1 MTGPAVSVLVP
12 AFNDAAFLEAALASI
27 GRQSAG
33 DFEVVVADDAST
45 DETAALAAAWTVRD
59 ARFRLVRNDVNL
71 GMTENWNRALR
82 EARAPLVFKLD
93 ADDALEPETLA
104 RLTAAFATTPSL
116 RFAACRAVECDAEL
130 APREPFHGETALRA
144 AGLDPSRDHLR
155 AGWDWF
161 ALSFDDYQL
170 WHSSA
175 QLHRREDLLASGG
188 WDPTFSCASD
198 TDLILRLTATERPV
212 AHVGYVG
219 VRYRRRPGSVSSVFS
234 QHGWKRAEAILV
246 SARALQ
252 GPGATR
258 AHRSRRL
265 RRNWWRTWRNVQAIA
280 TEASLWVSM
289 PERIRRQ
296 LTAVLTGLRPPP
308 VDVRLEGWLRDRLWR
323 LRHGGRSAA

>member
-12 AFNDAAFLEAALASI
+12 AFNDAAYLEAALASI
-27 GRQSAG
+27 SRQSFAS
-33 DFEVVVADDAST
+33 FEVIVADDASG
-45 DETAALAAAWTVRD
+45 DETAALAAAWAARD

-82 EARAPLVFKLD
+82 EAQAPLVFKLD
-93 ADDALEPETLA
+93 ADDALELEALA
-104 RLTAAFATTPSL
+104 RLEAAFATTPGL

-130 APREPFHGETALRA
+130 APREPFHGEAALRA
-144 AGLDPSRDHLR
+144 AGLDPSHDHVKS
-155 AGWDWF
+155 GWEWF

-175 QLHRREDLLASGG
+175 QLHRREELLAIGG
-188 WDPTFSCASD
+188 WDPAWSCASD
-198 TDLILRLTATERPV
+198 TDLILRLTATARPV

-234 QHGWKRAEAILV
+234 QQGWKRAEAILV

-252 GPGATR
+252 GPGATL
-258 AHRSRRL
+258 AHRVPRL

-280 TEASLWVSM
+280 TEASLWTSM
-289 PERIRRQ
+289 PERIRSR
-296 LTAVLTGLRPPP
+296 LAAVLTGLRPPP
-308 VDVRLEGWLRDRLWR
+308 MDVQLEGWLRDRLWR
-323 LRHGGRSAA
+323 LRHRGGTAA